1 MNKRANIWL
10 LVALLLCGT
19 GSYAQQSA
27 EEYNETLSNSTDSLY
42 LMAATWIH
50 ACQDI
55 NGSNP
60 NYGALAKPRRD
71 MEQFLKK
78 QVARFKKPTDVEG
91 ADEMRKNLLAF
102 YEFELTVVKD
112 VFVPFE
118 ELKSNASDDEV
129 AKCREAFKTVAV
141 KEKQYLMAY
150 NKARQEFA
158 DKNGIDLIKKPD
170 APKPVY
176 RRPGIVKKQ
185 PQAQP
190 QAQPQPQ
197 ARKGEDDDQPVPE
210 QVTTTKKIKSSSQP
224 APQTQPA
231 PDPERRD
238 NERPTSAG
246 NPHNKI
252 PPKEEPSKKPK
263 DEDEEGDD

>member
-10 LVALLLCGT
+10 LMLLLVCGT

-60 NYGALAKPRRD
+60 NYGSLSKPRRD
-71 MEQFLKK
+71 MEQFLRK
-78 QVARFKKPTDVEG
+78 QVARFKNPTDVEG

-118 ELKSNASDDEV
+118 QLKSNATDDEV

-141 KEKQYLMAY
+141 KEKQYLLAY
-150 NKARQEFA
+150 NKARQDFA

-170 APKPVY
+170 APKPAY
-176 RRPGIVKKQ
+176 RRPGMVKKQ
-185 PQAQP
+185 PEAQAQV
-190 QAQPQPQ
+190 QPQP
-197 ARKGEDDDQPVPE
+197 KKHDDEDQPVPE
-210 QVTTTKKIKSSSQP
+210 PVTTTKKIKAASQP
-224 APQTQPA
+224 APQPQPTA
-231 PDPERRD
+231 EPERRD
-238 NERPTSAG
+238 NERTTSAG

-252 PPKEEPSKKPK
+252 PPKEEPKKPK